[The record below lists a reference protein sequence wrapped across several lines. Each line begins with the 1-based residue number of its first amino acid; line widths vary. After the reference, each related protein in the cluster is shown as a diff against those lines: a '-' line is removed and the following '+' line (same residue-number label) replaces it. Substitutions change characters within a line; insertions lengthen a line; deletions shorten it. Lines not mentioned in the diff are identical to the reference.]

1 MWDSVYNEAQF
12 TLEPYIDWRGSGA
25 EADAA
30 RALLEAL
37 KALAAA

>member
-12 TLEPYIDWRGSGA
+12 TLTPYLELASGA
-25 EADAA
+25 EQRAA
-30 RALLEAL
+30 HELLEAL